1 MDKDLK
7 LYKKII
13 DNGLS
18 EIYNNGPAL
27 LKDPINYIVNG
38 GKRLR
43 PILCVLSNDACGGSL
58 EKVLSPAISIE
69 LLHIFSLVH
78 DDIMDD
84 DSIRHNKETIHSKW
98 NTPIGILSGDAILAL
113 ALKEL
118 NMSSD
123 LIRKKFNNALIA
135 ICEGQA
141 LDIEYQSVDVI
152 NLNEYFY
159 MVSLKTSY
167 MLGLSAEIGAMVAG
181 AEKTI
186 SDLFNQIGLLLG
198 KAFQLQDDLLEITST
213 EKKMGKSLDSD
224 VLLNKKTYLL
234 IEAKTKYPD
243 EIKRMYSKKQTVS
256 SLNTD
261 VKNFLIDTG
270 IVDDCKE
277 QIDIIFDEVYKHIN
291 KLNIDKSKLT
301 FYVDKIRNRKF

>member
-1 MDKDLK
+1 MDKDLQ

-13 DNGLS
+13 DNNLS
-18 EIYNNGPAL
+18 DIYDNGPAL
-27 LKDPINYIVNG
+27 LKDPINYIVHG

-43 PILCVLSNDACGGSL
+43 PILCILTNDACGGSL
-58 EKVLSPAISIE
+58 EKVLPPAISIE

-141 LDIEYQSVDVI
+141 LDIEYQSVKSI
-152 NLNEYFY
+152 TLKEYFY
-159 MVSLKTSY
+159 MINLKTSY

-186 SDLFNQIGLLLG
+186 SDLFNQIGILLG

-213 EKKMGKSLDSD
+213 EKKMGKSLNSD
-224 VLLNKKTYLL
+224 VFLNKKTYLFTK
-234 IEAKTKYPD
+234 AKTKYSD
-243 EIKRMYSKKQTVS
+243 EIKSIYSKEKTVS
-256 SLNTD
+256 NLNIK
-261 VKNFLIDTG
+261 VKQFLIDTG

-277 QIDIIFDEVYKHIN
+277 QIDITFDEVYNHIN
-291 KLNIDKSKLT
+291 DLNIDKSKLT
-301 FYVDKIRNRKF
+301 FYIDKIRIRKF

>member
-18 EIYNNGPAL
+18 DIYNNGPSL
-27 LKDPINYIVNG
+27 LKDPINYIVHG

-43 PILCVLSNDACGGSL
+43 PILCILSNDACGGSL
-58 EKVLSPAISIE
+58 EKVLPPAISIE

-84 DSIRHNKETIHSKW
+84 DRVRHNKETIHSKW

-141 LDIEYQSVDVI
+141 LDIEYQSVKSI
-152 NLNEYFY
+152 TLKEYFY
-159 MVSLKTSY
+159 MINLKTSY

-186 SDLFNQIGLLLG
+186 SDLFNQIGILLG

-213 EKKMGKSLDSD
+213 EKKMGKSLNSD
-224 VLLNKKTYLL
+224 VFLNKKTYLFTK
-234 IEAKTKYPD
+234 AKTKYSD
-243 EIKRMYSKKQTVS
+243 EIKSIYSKKQTVS
-256 SLNTD
+256 NLNIQ
-261 VKNFLIDTG
+261 VKQFLIDTG

-277 QIDIIFDEVYKHIN
+277 QINITFDEVYNHIN
-291 KLNIDKSKLT
+291 DLNIDKSKLT
-301 FYVDKIRNRKF
+301 FYVDKIRIRKF

>member
-7 LYKKII
+7 LYKEII

-18 EIYNNGPAL
+18 DVYNNGPAL
-27 LKDPINYIVNG
+27 LKEPINYILDG

-43 PILCVLSNDACGGSL
+43 PILCILSNDACGGNL
-58 EKVLSPAISIE
+58 EKVLPPAISIE

-84 DSIRHNKETIHSKW
+84 DNIRHNKETIHSKW
-98 NTPIGILSGDAILAL
+98 NTPIGVLSGDAILAL

-141 LDIEYQSVDVI
+141 LDIEYQSIDVI
-152 NLNEYFY
+152 TLNEYFY
-159 MVSLKTSY
+159 MINLKTSY

-181 AEKTI
+181 AEKKI
-186 SDLFNQIGLLLG
+186 SDLFNKIGLLLG
-198 KAFQLQDDLLEITST
+198 KAFQLQDDLLEIVST
-213 EKKMGKSLDSD
+213 EEKMGKSLNSD
-224 VLLNKKTYLL
+224 ILLNKKTYLL
-234 IEAKTKYPD
+234 IEAKAKYPD
-243 EIKRMYSKKQTVS
+243 EMKSIYSKKQTVS
-256 SLNTD
+256 SLNIH

-277 QIDIIFDEVYKHIN
+277 QIDIIFEEVYKCIN
-291 KLNIDKSKLT
+291 DLNINKSKLT
-301 FYVDKIRNRKF
+301 FYVDKIRGRKF